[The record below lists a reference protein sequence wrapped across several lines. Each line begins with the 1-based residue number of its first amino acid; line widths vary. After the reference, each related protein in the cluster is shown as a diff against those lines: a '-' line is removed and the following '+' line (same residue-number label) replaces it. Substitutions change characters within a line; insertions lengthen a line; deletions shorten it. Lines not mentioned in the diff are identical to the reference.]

1 MGVAEVIP
9 GISGST
15 AALLADI
22 YDELIRAFKSINK
35 EAGKLLLEKKFGA
48 FWKHI
53 NGDFLATVVGG
64 MLTTFLLVARPI
76 LYALK
81 HHPIPMGAF
90 FFSVMVMATPL
101 VMREEIKKWD

>member
-15 AALLADI
+15 AALLAGI
-22 YDELIRAFKSINK
+22 YDELIRTLKSINK
-35 EAGKLLLEKKFGA
+35 EAGKLLLEKKFHA

-64 MLTTFLLVARPI
+64 IADNFFAGCAPNSLCPETSSDPDGSLFL
-76 LYALK
+76 
-81 HHPIPMGAF
+81 
-90 FFSVMVMATPL
+90 
-101 VMREEIKKWD
+101 